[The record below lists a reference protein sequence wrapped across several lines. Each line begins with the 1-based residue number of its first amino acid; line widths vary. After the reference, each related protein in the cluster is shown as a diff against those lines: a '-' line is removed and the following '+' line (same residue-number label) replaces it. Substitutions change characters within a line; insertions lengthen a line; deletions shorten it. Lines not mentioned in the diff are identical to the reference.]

1 MVEKQISLAQT
12 ATAQGNIAVMS
23 AARKTAAAALPAGPR
38 GPLTGLRIVE
48 LGHFV
53 AAPFCTRVL
62 ADLGAQV
69 IKVEPP
75 VKGDPVR
82 SWGKQLNGQSL
93 WWSVHGRNKLCV
105 TANLKEPGGLDLVK
119 RLIATADAVVENFKP
134 GQLERF
140 GLGPDAIEA
149 IRPGCVFTRIS
160 GYGQTGPRAT
170 QAAFGVIGEAIG
182 GLRHLTAF
190 PPGMTDLPPVR
201 TGVSLGDMVAGLYA
215 AIGLLSALWE
225 RGRLGGAAEGLKG
238 RVVDAALTESVFTL
252 LEGCLP
258 EYGHLGAVRQPSG
271 STLPTTAPSNAYRSK
286 GGEWIIIGANS
297 DPLMARLSAL
307 MGKPDLHKDPRF
319 ADNQSRVTH
328 MADLDAEIGA
338 WAATLS
344 VDELERQLAGADIP
358 ATRVFTI
365 ADCAEDAQYK
375 ARDMIR
381 TVDDP
386 LLGATLHPGVV
397 PYMGTDNGGGIAW
410 AGPAVGEHNGAVY
423 GGLLGLD
430 EGALAALQ
438 EKGAI

>member
-1 MVEKQISLAQT
+1 MPSPQAPDT
-12 ATAQGNIAVMS
+12 P
-23 AARKTAAAALPAGPR
+23 LPDGPG
-38 GPLTGLRIVE
+38 GPLAGLRIVE

-82 SWGKQLNGQSL
+82 SWGAQKDGQSL

-105 TANLKEPGGLDLVK
+105 TANLKDPEGIDLVK
-119 RLIATADAVVENFKP
+119 KLIAQADAVVENFKP
-134 GQLERF
+134 GQLEKF
-140 GLGPDAIEA
+140 GLGPDVIEQVS
-149 IRPGCVFTRIS
+149 PGCVFTRIS
-160 GYGQTGPRAT
+160 GYGQSGPRSK

-215 AIGLLSALWE
+215 AIGMLAALWE
-225 RGRLGGAAEGLKG
+225 RGKLGDAAGKG
-238 RVVDAALTESVFTL
+238 RVVDTALTESVFSL

-258 EYGHLGAVRQPSG
+258 EYSALGAIRQPTG
-271 STLPTTAPSNAYRSK
+271 STLPTTAPSNAYKSK

-297 DPLMARLSAL
+297 DPLLQRLSTL
-307 MGKPDLHKDPRF
+307 MGKPDLPNEPRF
-319 ADNQSRVTH
+319 ADNQSRVRN
-328 MADLDAEIGA
+328 MAELDAEIGA
-338 WAATLS
+338 WTATLD
-344 VDELERQLAGADIP
+344 VAELEAQLAGADIP

-365 ADCAEDAQYK
+365 ADCAEDAQYL

-381 TVDDP
+381 PVQDP
-386 LLGATLHPGVV
+386 LVGEVLHPGIV
-397 PYMGTDNGGGIAW
+397 PHMGDENAGGIAW
-410 AGPAVGEHNGAVY
+410 AGPPVGGHNREVY
-423 GGLLGLD
+423 GGLLGVDAATLD
-430 EGALAALQ
+430 NLQ
-438 EKGAI
+438 EKGVI

>member
-1 MVEKQISLAQT
+1 MTNASASL
-12 ATAQGNIAVMS
+12 
-23 AARKTAAAALPAGPR
+23 PEGPK
-38 GPLTGLRIVE
+38 GPLSGLRILE

-82 SWGKQLNGQSL
+82 SWGTQKNGVSL
-93 WWSVHGRNKLCV
+93 WWSVHGRNKLCI
-105 TANLKEPGGLDLVK
+105 TANLKAPEGIDLVK
-119 RLIATADAVVENFKP
+119 QLIGQADAVVENFKP
-134 GQLERF
+134 GQLEKF
-140 GLGPDAIEA
+140 GLGPDVVESLN
-149 IRPGCVFTRIS
+149 PGCVYTRIS
-160 GYGQTGPRAT
+160 GYGQTGPRAK

-190 PPGMTDLPPVR
+190 PPGMADLPPVR

-225 RGRLGGAAEGLKG
+225 RGKLGDAAGPG

-258 EYGHLGAVRQPSG
+258 EYGALGMVRQPSG

-286 GGEWIIIGANS
+286 TGEWIIVGANS
-297 DPLMARLSAL
+297 DPLLGRLSAL
-307 MGKPDLHKDPRF
+307 MGKPDLPNDPRF
-319 ADNQSRVTH
+319 ADNQLRVKN
-328 MADLDAEIGA
+328 MAALDAEIGA
-338 WAATLS
+338 WTETLS
-344 VDELERQLAGADIP
+344 IDELEKQLAGADIP

-365 ADCAEDAQYK
+365 ADCVADDQYQ
-375 ARDMIR
+375 ARNMIR

-386 LLGATLHPGVV
+386 QLGEVLHPGVV
-397 PYMGTDNGGGIAW
+397 PHMGDHNGGGIAW
-410 AGPAVGEHNGAVY
+410 AGPAVGEHNRAVY
-423 GGLLGLD
+423 GGVLGLD
-430 EGALAALQ
+430 DAALADLQ
-438 EKGAI
+438 EKGVI

>member
-1 MVEKQISLAQT
+1 MT
-12 ATAQGNIAVMS
+12 TAQPDTTDPSI
-23 AARKTAAAALPAGPR
+23 LPDGPG
-38 GPLTGLRIVE
+38 GPLAGLCVVE

-62 ADLGAQV
+62 ADLGARV

-82 SWGKQLNGQSL
+82 SWGTQKNGQSL

-105 TANLKEPGGLDLVK
+105 TANLKSPEGIDLVK
-119 RLIATADAVVENFKP
+119 GLIAQADAVVENFKP
-134 GQLERF
+134 GQLEKF
-140 GLGPDAIEA
+140 GLGPDVIEE
-149 IRPGCVFTRIS
+149 ISPGCVFTRIS
-160 GYGQTGPRAT
+160 GYGQTGPRST

-215 AIGLLSALWE
+215 AIGMLSALWE
-225 RGRLGGAAEGLKG
+225 RGRLGDAAGRG
-238 RVVDAALTESVFTL
+238 RVVDAALTESVFSL

-258 EYGHLGAVRQPSG
+258 EYGALGAVRQPSG
-271 STLPTTAPSNAYRSK
+271 STLPTTAPSNAYPSK

-297 DPLMARLSAL
+297 DPLLARLSAL
-307 MGKPDLHKDPRF
+307 MGKPDLPNDPRF
-319 ADNQSRVTH
+319 ADNQSRVKH
-328 MADLDAEIGA
+328 MAELDAEIGA
-338 WAATLS
+338 WTRTLD
-344 VDELERQLAGADIP
+344 VAELEKQLAGADIP

-365 ADCAEDAQYK
+365 ADCAEDAQYL

-386 LLGATLHPGVV
+386 QLGPTLHPGVV
-397 PYMGTDNGGGIAW
+397 PHMGDDNAGGIAW
-410 AGPAVGEHNGAVY
+410 AGPVVGGHNRAVY
-423 GGLLGLD
+423 GNILGLD
-430 EGALAALQ
+430 ADALAGLQ
-438 EKGAI
+438 EKGVI